1 MKLNLIKWTAAL
13 FFVTLL
19 IIATNLIDKRNF
31 HQVAY
36 TLETI
41 YEDRLVAKD
50 LIFDISLLMHEKS
63 MALANS
69 DSTFYNQRIL
79 KVNEKIEQLIQ
90 LYSETKLTQ
99 EERMA
104 FERFQSDIAKLN
116 RFEVGVTAVGAS
128 RSQYLKGESA
138 PVQMEKILEDLHVLS
153 KIQIE
158 EGKRQMLIGKA
169 AVNSIDFFTE
179 LEIYILI
186 VIGILVQIIFISGF
200 RYRKVRRTG
209 NTGNWLDN

>member
-13 FFVTLL
+13 FFVLIL

-36 TLETI
+36 SLETI

-50 LIFDISLLMHEKS
+50 LIFEISLLMHEKS

-79 KVNEKIEQLIQ
+79 KVNEKIDQLIK

-116 RFEVGVTAVGAS
+116 RFEVGVTAVGDS
-128 RSQYLKGESA
+128 REKYLKGQSA

-169 AVNSIDFFTE
+169 AVNSIDFFTQ

-186 VIGILVQIIFISGF
+186 VIGILIQIILISGF
-200 RYRKVRRTG
+200 RFQKIRQRG
-209 NTGNWLDN
+209 NSGNWLNN